1 MGFQTQMGFQ
11 SAAANLQAQIQA
23 MNGNFNG
30 QVFFGT
36 PSFTT
41 SYMPPVYNGMKSPFG
56 AASPV
61 SSPMMSDPSA
71 GYNPGYNPSAGYNSY
86 NPSAGYNSYNPS
98 AGYNPY
104 AAYPGQSAQGPVLVS
119 QRSYGTPTLTSSNY
133 ASVNAAIAGVS
144 NVPGVG
150 APVSGLPPGA
160 TNLGPSSL
168 IPGAF
173 ISGIKYG
180 AAY

>member
-1 MGFQTQMGFQ
+1 MGFQAQFGYQ
-11 SAAANLQAQIQA
+11 SAAANAQAQIQA

-30 QVFFGT
+30 GYFFGT
-36 PSFTT
+36 PTFAL
-41 SYMPPVYNGMKSPFG
+41 PAFNNGIKGPFG
-56 AASPV
+56 VA
-61 SSPMMSDPSA
+61 SPMMSDPSA
-71 GYNPGYNPSAGYNSY
+71 GYNSFGMF
-86 NPSAGYNSYNPS
+86 
-98 AGYNPY
+98 
-104 AAYPGQSAQGPVLVS
+104 QSASGPV
-119 QRSYGTPTLTSSNY
+119 RMGTPTYGTPTITSSNF
-133 ASVNAAIAGVS
+133 ASVTAALAGVT